1 MASEA
6 PPGGCPPWASPAPAG
21 LLVSLRVT
29 PKASRNAVQ
38 GVAVDAAG
46 KPALQVRVTAPP
58 EDGKANAAVVK
69 LLAAEWRIAKS
80 RLSIVA
86 GAADRRKTV
95 CIEGDPAEVAVRLD
109 AWARTHRLC

>member
-1 MASEA
+1 MH
-6 PPGGCPPWASPAPAG
+6 
-21 LLVSLRVT
+21 LRVT
-29 PKASRNAVQ
+29 PKASRSAVQ

-69 LLAAEWRIAKS
+69 LLAAEWRLAKS
-80 RLSIVA
+80 RLTIVA

-95 CIEGDPAEVAVRLD
+95 CVAGDAAEIAACLD
-109 AWARTHRLC
+109 AWARTRHLC